1 MPIFQLYTNVS
12 GSKITPDFI
21 KSTVKVVADTLGKPT
36 HVSIRSWILAY
47 NQVFIIVGFFT
58 VKTFFF
64 LFSGS
69 PWNLRIQANHSLF
82 FLFIQRVV
90 VHVQSDQKIFAG
102 DTEELTGIVTLRSIG
117 AMGKEENKKHSIAIC
132 GHLDKT
138 LGIPPNR

>member
-1 MPIFQLYTNVS
+1 MPIFQLYTNAS

-36 HVSIRSWILAY
+36 H
-47 NQVFIIVGFFT
+47 
-58 VKTFFF
+58 
-64 LFSGS
+64 
-69 PWNLRIQANHSLF
+69 
-82 FLFIQRVV
+82 RVV

-138 LGIPPNR
+138 LGIPPNRLKIHFMDVTPSEIGTDNSTYHYILGGT